1 MTADEIGVML
11 NLRATLSE
19 YEHFMSQL
27 SLMIERG
34 IDIPL
39 HGTLSFPMKDRLYKQ
54 VRDLVLGKSAM
65 DSPIKPLVGD
75 PNSPKILRDLEA
87 VAKAM
92 EKEEPFV
99 NLLRVGDRVCWAA
112 NRNRKGVV
120 TGEAMDGSGK
130 LLVKWDDGLTV
141 GFEPNELLWDDG
153 K

>member
-1 MTADEIGVML
+1 MTQDEIGVML

-19 YEHFMSQL
+19 YEHFMTEL
-27 SLMIERG
+27 STMIERG
-34 IDIPL
+34 VDVPPC
-39 HGTLSFPMKDRLYKQ
+39 GSAKFPMRDKLYKQ
-54 VRDLVLGKSAM
+54 VRDLVLGTKSL
-65 DSPIKPLVGD
+65 DSPIKPFVGD
-75 PNSPKILRDLEA
+75 IPDIP
-87 VAKAM
+87 
-92 EKEEPFV
+92 

-112 NRNRKGVV
+112 NRKRKGVV

>member
-1 MTADEIGVML
+1 MTQDEIGVML

-65 DSPIKPLVGD
+65 DKQ
-75 PNSPKILRDLEA
+75 
-87 VAKAM
+87 
-92 EKEEPFV
+92 EPFV
-99 NLLRVGDRVCWAA
+99 NLLRVGDNVHWADGDV
-112 NRNRKGVV
+112 KCIGVI
-120 TGEAMDGSGK
+120 EHISDDGSSAVVE
-130 LLVKWDDGLTV
+130 L
-141 GFEPNELLWDDG
+141 PNGERINVPTRDLRYDG

>member
-1 MTADEIGVML
+1 MTQDEIGVML

-65 DSPIKPLVGD
+65 VKQ
-75 PNSPKILRDLEA
+75 
-87 VAKAM
+87 
-92 EKEEPFV
+92 EPFV
-99 NLLRVGDRVCWAA
+99 NLPRAGDNVHWADGDV
-112 NRNRKGVV
+112 KCIGVIEHV
-120 TGEAMDGSGK
+120 SDDGSSAVVE
-130 LLVKWDDGLTV
+130 L
-141 GFEPNELLWDDG
+141 PNGGRINVPTRDLRYDG